1 MWTCLNVK
9 ALEESLTSSEL
20 TSSNSVLGIFLN
32 VLRSFSEA
40 IWMFWSFVRNLP
52 RGCRWLA
59 HSHCFLLSL
68 YACFLSS
75 FQSSPALLVYYLHFT
90 YFLSYCTC
98 VLLCLIR
105 QACCIIRRSHVYIY
119 IYITWLYTCLDTR
132 SRFMLWCHIWWY
144 DLIRRIWYFLLQ
156 YILTL
161 CCTGRGQGDEKPLAP
176 TVLRGLNEE
185 CARRWP
191 AQDVSGRLGPC
202 TREATWSNGSV
213 EECMITQYLLL
224 LPSES
229 TKRASKL
236 SGPMLLLHSGKG
248 TITIAGETT
257 GKNSNCGSYKHY
269 LAPSKILKCQFE
281 SVWFVQSAN
290 MYPNNPKH
298 TVSKIFLVQR
308 TSLHRSSTSKWTG
321 VVAIYTCNYASS
333 GSWCRW
339 RRTDVFVPGRTL
351 GESE

>member
-1 MWTCLNVK
+1 MWTCLKVK
-9 ALEESLTSSEL
+9 VLEESLTSREL
-20 TSSNSVLGIFLN
+20 TSSNSVLGIFLY

-40 IWMFWSFVRNLP
+40 IWMFWSFVQNLP

-90 YFLSYCTC
+90 YFLSCCTC

-105 QACCIIRRSHVYIY
+105 QACCIIHGSDVYIY
-119 IYITWLYTCLDTR
+119 IYMIHDYTCLDTR
-132 SRFMLWCHIWWY
+132 FILWCHIWWY
-144 DLIRRIWYFLLQ
+144 DLIRRVWYFLPQ

-161 CCTGRGQGDEKPLAP
+161 SCTGRGQGDEKPLAP

-213 EECMITQYLLL
+213 DTRTTRMHHNAIVAPFAFWKHKEGFKTLRSNASSSFGEGDNHTCRWNHRKELKLWQLQALFSSQQDLEMPIWVSLICAVSKY
-224 LPSES
+224 
-229 TKRASKL
+229 ASK
-236 SGPMLLLHSGKG
+236 
-248 TITIAGETT
+248 
-257 GKNSNCGSYKHY
+257 
-269 LAPSKILKCQFE
+269 
-281 SVWFVQSAN
+281 QS
-290 MYPNNPKH
+290 
-298 TVSKIFLVQR
+298 
-308 TSLHRSSTSKWTG
+308 
-321 VVAIYTCNYASS
+321 
-333 GSWCRW
+333 
-339 RRTDVFVPGRTL
+339 
-351 GESE
+351 